1 MCIQYWTHYQL
12 YLVWPS
18 LMSFKNPQLT
28 RSLTTYKLIIELSL
42 ICRSIQFIT
51 ISIVLQLFEIIVLR
65 NLLSTCTK
73 ISCIMLLHICK
84 TVGLYSCM
92 IPTLAKITSCN
103 LVCLQS
109 YILSFNLF
117 TYSVDVR
124 GERAQWLSLVFLD
137 GVGRIEVGD
146 LIVRVNSNQNVG
158 SVRLQEEMNK

>member
-12 YLVWPS
+12 YLVWAS

-73 ISCIMLLHICK
+73 ISCIMLLRICK

-109 YILSFNLF
+109 YIFSFNLF

-124 GERAQWLSLVFLD
+124 GERAQWLPLVFLD

>member
-12 YLVWPS
+12 YLVWAS

-73 ISCIMLLHICK
+73 ISCIMLLRICK

-109 YILSFNLF
+109 YIFSFNLF
-117 TYSVDVR
+117 TYSIDVR
-124 GERAQWLSLVFLD
+124 RERAKWFPLVFLD

>member
-12 YLVWPS
+12 YLVWAS

>member
-12 YLVWPS
+12 YLVWAS

-73 ISCIMLLHICK
+73 ISCIMLLRICK
-84 TVGLYSCM
+84 TVGLHSCM

-109 YILSFNLF
+109 YIFSFNLF

-124 GERAQWLSLVFLD
+124 GERAQWLPLVFLD

-158 SVRLQEEMNK
+158 SVRLE